1 MPSQLEHPITS
12 AVKLAAWFAF
22 FWYTGPFVLDGLI
35 HIFSF
40 NWANADWGDCR
51 VDWGAARLFLQ
62 KKSPYSEEGL
72 ATMNLQNYGFGHPPT
87 TSFWFIPLA
96 KVGYPVMSEI
106 VAILTLVALLFHF
119 IICARELDLP
129 AKTAFVLLPF
139 GLVLQ
144 MTWFRDH
151 LVVVQISEI
160 IAFLFTL
167 SWYFLRRGREI
178 EAGVTLGAAC
188 TLKLFPGVLVLFL
201 LLTRRFRGVAAAC
214 VTYLAIAIYMTA
226 GYGLRAWPDFFH
238 QQGPI
243 ASFWIGHIRNSSLH
257 GIFARLFR
265 PMCERLLDNP
275 QIFEI
280 IGALRKLPSVPAV
293 PGSAWAMV
301 ASVLLL
307 AFCWWISKREALR
320 TASIDAPYTLFS
332 AVAVFVNPWVWE
344 HYYAL
349 LLTPAFVLTAGA
361 LRRSKEL
368 WRLIVN
374 VNRPARMLTRTGVE
388 LILLAAAVLAIVML
402 ISLETER
409 KMDLWRQYSN
419 LRNAN
424 QPIPPGL
431 HARMHWWEVLNWL
444 PWVVAITG
452 LAALTL
458 FERRRFALP
467 SPIVADARMAPA
479 PLSAPDAPA

>member
-188 TLKLFPGVLVLFL
+188 TLKLFPGVLVLFFL
-201 LLTRRFRGVAAAC
+201 
-214 VTYLAIAIYMTA
+214 
-226 GYGLRAWPDFFH
+226 
-238 QQGPI
+238 
-243 ASFWIGHIRNSSLH
+243 
-257 GIFARLFR
+257 
-265 PMCERLLDNP
+265 
-275 QIFEI
+275 
-280 IGALRKLPSVPAV
+280 
-293 PGSAWAMV
+293 
-301 ASVLLL
+301 
-307 AFCWWISKREALR
+307 
-320 TASIDAPYTLFS
+320 
-332 AVAVFVNPWVWE
+332 
-344 HYYAL
+344 
-349 LLTPAFVLTAGA
+349 
-361 LRRSKEL
+361 
-368 WRLIVN
+368 
-374 VNRPARMLTRTGVE
+374 
-388 LILLAAAVLAIVML
+388 
-402 ISLETER
+402 
-409 KMDLWRQYSN
+409 
-419 LRNAN
+419 
-424 QPIPPGL
+424 
-431 HARMHWWEVLNWL
+431 
-444 PWVVAITG
+444 
-452 LAALTL
+452 
-458 FERRRFALP
+458 
-467 SPIVADARMAPA
+467 VADAPVSRRCRRLRDLPRDRDLHDGRVRPSRVAGLFP
-479 PLSAPDAPA
+479 SARADCQLLDWPHSQLESARDLRAAFSPDV